1 VLEAGWVDRPETE
14 GGSFYELRKL
24 FVHEVSVVPVGA
36 NRETEILTVKSALGA
51 VEDGLKSGK
60 LPESDRVELV
70 AAVKSLTVALGEVQN
85 ETEATEEANDEEPET
100 VKSEEPSVV
109 AAGFALATNQL
120 IQSL

>member
-1 VLEAGWVDRPETE
+1 
-14 GGSFYELRKL
+14 
-24 FVHEVSVVPVGA
+24 
-36 NRETEILTVKSALGA
+36 
-51 VEDGLKSGK
+51 
-60 LPESDRVELV
+60 
-70 AAVKSLTVALGEVQN
+70 VKSLTVALGEVQN